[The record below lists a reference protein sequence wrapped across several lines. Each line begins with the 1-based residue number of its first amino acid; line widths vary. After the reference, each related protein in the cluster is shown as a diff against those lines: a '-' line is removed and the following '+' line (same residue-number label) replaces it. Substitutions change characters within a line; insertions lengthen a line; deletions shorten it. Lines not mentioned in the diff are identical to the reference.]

1 MKIAAKH
8 ILAAT
13 LMTATV
19 GASAQYNVVVA
30 TEDGSNLSVPTT
42 SVESVDI
49 SGNTVSLNPNA
60 GSVKAKRIS
69 FSKQKGDGV
78 NLIEARGWFESVYAK
93 WELMDGATTYHVYVK
108 GEGDYERVDQQLVR
122 NYGSYGRV
130 DVPGLAAGNYSLKVV
145 PVVNGAEVEAKSAT
159 ISGLQAVAYDRHGFA
174 HFGATEGVGAYND
187 DGTLKQNARV
197 VYVSASNAKTVTL
210 DVVTGKNGKTTT
222 QTGIQNIIYGYQK
235 GLDSRP
241 LDIRLIGKISKDD
254 CDELLSSAEGLQVK
268 GASGYQ
274 TMNITI
280 EGIGDDAT
288 IHGFGLLLRNVASVE
303 LRNFAIMWFM
313 DDGVSI
319 DTKNERVWV
328 HNLDIF
334 YGQKGSDSDQAKGDG
349 SFDLKGNS
357 RLITCSYNRFWD
369 SGKCSLCGM
378 KSETAPNWITYHHN
392 WFDHADSRMPRIR
405 TMSVHVYNNYYD
417 GVAKYGVGAAYQS
430 NAFVEANY
438 FRATAKPMLIS
449 MQGSDIKNNAKG
461 TFSSEDGGMIKA
473 WNNIFAEQ
481 PSSFSYIKYD
491 AAAAPT
497 QFDAYEV
504 ENRTDTVPSTV
515 VALKGGR
522 KYDNWD
528 VDPTLMYHVTPDDP
542 ATIPSTLTGYLGAGR
557 QNHGDIKY
565 TITGDSNYDVD
576 TALSDA
582 VRDYQGTLVGQFG
595 E

>member
-1 MKIAAKH
+1 MKSSAKH
-8 ILAAT
+8 ILMAA
-13 LMTATV
+13 MMATAV
-19 GASAQYNVVVA
+19 SASAQYNVVVA
-30 TEDGSNLSVPTT
+30 TEDGGEISLPTT
-42 SVESVDI
+42 SIESIDI

-60 GSVKAKRIS
+60 GSVKAKRVS
-69 FSKQKGDGV
+69 FSKRKGDGV
-78 NLIEARGWFESVYAK
+78 SLIEARGWFESVYAK
-93 WELMDGATTYHVYVK
+93 WELMDGAATYHVYVR
-108 GEGDYERVDQQLVR
+108 GAGDFERVDQQLVR

-130 DVPGLAAGNYSLKVV
+130 DVPGLAAGKYSLKVV
-145 PVVNGAEVEAKSAT
+145 PVIGGAEAEAKSAT

-187 DGTLKQNARV
+187 DGTLKQGARV

-241 LDIRLIGKISKDD
+241 LAIRLIGKISKDD

-274 TMNITI
+274 TMNLTI

-319 DTKNERVWV
+319 DTKNERVWA

-417 GVAKYGVGAAYQS
+417 GAAKYGVGAAYQS
-430 NAFVEANY
+430 NALVEANY
-438 FRATAKPMLIS
+438 FRGTAKPMLIS
-449 MQGSDIKNNAKG
+449 MQGSDIKTDAKG

-473 WNNIFAEQ
+473 CNNIFAER

-504 ENRTDTVPSTV
+504 ENRADTVPATV

-528 VDPTLMYHVTPDDP
+528 TDPKLMYQVTPDDP
-542 ATIPSTLTGYLGAGR
+542 ATIPSTLTGHLGAGR
-557 QNHGDIKY
+557 LNHGDFKY
-565 TITGDSNYDVD
+565 AITGDSNYDVD
-576 TALSDA
+576 TTLSDA
-582 VRDYQGTLVGQFG
+582 IRDYRSALVGQFG

>member
-1 MKIAAKH
+1 MKLSAKHVLIAAMM
-8 ILAAT
+8 AVAT
-13 LMTATV
+13 S
-19 GASAQYNVVVA
+19 ASAQYNVVVT
-30 TEDGSNLSVPTT
+30 TEDGTTMSVPTK
-42 SVESVDI
+42 SVSSIDI
-49 SGNTVSLNPNA
+49 SGTTVSLNPNA
-60 GSVKAKRIS
+60 GSAKAKSIR
-69 FSKQKGDGV
+69 FSKQKAGGV
-78 NLIEARGWFESVYAK
+78 SLTEARGWFESVYAK
-93 WELMDGATTYHVYVK
+93 WELLDGATSYHVYVK
-108 GEGDYERVDQQLVR
+108 GTGDYERVDQQLVR

-145 PVVNGAEVEAKSAT
+145 PVIGGVEVEDKGAQ
-159 ISGLQAVAYDRHGFA
+159 IGGLLAVAYDRNGFA

-197 VYVSASNAKTVTL
+197 VYVNAGNAKTVTL
-210 DVVTGKNGKTTT
+210 DVITGKNGKATT

-268 GASGYQ
+268 GANGYQ
-274 TMNITI
+274 TMNLTI
-280 EGIGDDAT
+280 EGIGEDAT

-334 YGQKGSDSDQAKGDG
+334 YGQKGGDSDQAKGDG

-417 GVAKYGVGAAYQS
+417 GAAKYGVGAAYQS

-449 MQGSDIKNNAKG
+449 MQGSDIKNDAKG

-473 WNNIFAEQ
+473 WNNVFAEK
-481 PSSFSYIKYD
+481 PSSFSYIKYN
-491 AAAAPT
+491 AANAPT
-497 QFDAYEV
+497 QFDAFEV
-504 ENRTDTVPSTV
+504 DNRTDTVPSTV
-515 VALKGGR
+515 TALKGGR

-528 VDPTLMYHVTPDDP
+528 VDPALMYSVTPDDP
-542 ATIPSTLTGYLGAGR
+542 MTVPSTLTGYLGAGR
-557 QNHGDIKY
+557 LNHGDFKY
-565 TITGDSNYDVD
+565 NIIGDSNYDVD
-576 TALSDA
+576 TSLSDA
-582 VRDYQGTLVGQFG
+582 VKDYQSSLVGQFG